1 MIRSQRSGFTII
13 EVVIAIAIF
22 MFGISALLGL
32 FHVGGNFEQQARVNA
47 ELAPA
52 IEPLISDIQRTA
64 FSYDYSTNQYR
75 LKTFVDEVVPLAP
88 AYKYELWVEPI
99 TSNANMRRAQLRF
112 YKKSPERVLSRVSFV
127 LLRQVPISIQMQNND

>member
-1 MIRSQRSGFTII
+1 MSNPSKSGFTII
-13 EVVIAIAIF
+13 EVLVAISIF

-52 IEPLISDIQRTA
+52 IEPLINDLQRTA
-64 FSYDYSTNQYR
+64 FTYDALTNSYQ
-75 LKTFVDEVVPLAP
+75 LMQFVGEQVPLAP
-88 AYKYELWVEPI
+88 AYKYDLFVEPI
-99 TSNANMRRAQLRF
+99 SGRSNMRNAQLRF

-127 LLRQVPISIQMQNND
+127 LLRQVPISLQLQQQ